1 MAKASEP
8 GASQRTLEKVAKQ
21 LEKVNDSLKEQL
33 SRDDAML
40 DFENSSG
47 ILGKIARSQLKKA
60 EKDNPNN
67 KPYLKL
73 FNPCG
78 AATWLIS
85 EIDEDGDTMFGLCDL
100 GMGHPELG
108 YVSLKELQDLKLP
121 LGLKIERDAWFTPD
135 QTLNEYA
142 ETAYKNQRIVA

>member
-1 MAKASEP
+1 MKLI
-8 GASQRTLEKVAKQ
+8 T
-21 LEKVNDSLKEQL
+21 KEIM
-33 SRDDAML
+33 D
-40 DFENSSG
+40 
-47 ILGKIARSQLKKA
+47 KLKKA